1 MTDVIKEPS
10 ASAVRE
16 TKEMLIPVSITE
28 VDGRRQIVFKKSIL
42 KGKVTS
48 ADVLN
53 SVLMAARMQA
63 EMYIEKISRGSML
76 DTAEVKALKELADI
90 TKLEVKPEEKLGDNI
105 PTTDSLTSIK
115 STLYQALTEKLS
127 VK

>member
-1 MTDVIKEPS
+1 MTD
-10 ASAVRE
+10 
-16 TKEMLIPVSITE
+16 KEMLVPVSITE

-63 EMYIEKISRGSML
+63 EMYIEKISRGTML
-76 DTAEVKALKELADI
+76 DTYEVKALKELADI
-90 TKLEVKPEEKLGDNI
+90 TKLEVKPEEKLGANT

-127 VK
+127 SK